1 VSQID
6 FYVAFAY
13 WKVACIIEG
22 VYARYVGGALGTR
35 SEDEIAPFVTQ
46 VDAALRAADE
56 TLARL
61 H

>member
-1 VSQID
+1 
-6 FYVAFAY
+6 
-13 WKVACIIEG
+13 VACIIEG

-46 VDAALRAADE
+46 VDAALRAADQ